1 MPRRKKEARLL
12 EEVKT
17 IKTPSLV
24 KGMKDI
30 LPGDGKYW
38 DYIEE
43 QVKRVVRDYSFRRMY
58 TPVLEKY
65 ELFNHTL
72 FKHGGIFEKEGFYF
86 VDRGEKLALR
96 PDCAASVARAFI
108 EHNMENQPMPIKAY
122 YSGPVFRQ
130 GKTEEN
136 KLRQF
141 TQLGFEIIGDKS
153 PAVDAELIIVAH
165 YLLNNLCVDNEVRL
179 NSLGCSACRPE
190 YMKALLGFLKSK
202 RAAICLDCRKKGVKE
217 PMKFLNCKNSKCI
230 RVRED
235 APQIIDWLCDDCRNH
250 LFKVLEYLDELK
262 IPYKLDST
270 LLRTYDFYN
279 KTVFEI
285 NPVNKDK
292 EKKQEEG
299 EEILSLAGGGR
310 HDNLIEMI
318 GGKSVP
324 AAGFSLDM
332 ERVVNQM
339 KNNKSEIPNP
349 AAPDVFVTQI
359 GEQARQKAF
368 SFFEK
373 LRSVGL
379 SVRANFS
386 KSSLKAQLEM
396 ATKSG
401 AKLIL
406 ILGQKEVMEGT
417 VLLRDVESGIQEVIN
432 INKVVV
438 EVNRKLKEKA

>member
-1 MPRRKKEARLL
+1 MPRRKKETRLL

-17 IKTPSLV
+17 IKTPPIV
-24 KGMKDI
+24 KGMKDT
-30 LPGDGKYW
+30 LPGDGRYW

-58 TPVLEKY
+58 TPSLEKY

-72 FKHGGIFEKEGFYF
+72 FKHGGLFEKESFSF
-86 VDRGEKLALR
+86 LDKGEKLVLR
-96 PDCAASVARAFI
+96 PDYAPSIARAFI
-108 EHNMENQPMPIKAY
+108 EHNMENQPMPIKVY

-130 GKTEEN
+130 GKIEEN
-136 KLRQF
+136 RLRQF

-153 PAVDAELIIVAH
+153 PAIDAELIIVAH
-165 YLLNNLCVDNEVRL
+165 YLLKNLYIENEVRL
-179 NSLGCSACRPE
+179 NSLGCAGCRPE
-190 YMKALLGFLKSK
+190 YSKALAGFLKAK
-202 RAAICLDCRKKGVKE
+202 RTAICPDCRKRGVKE
-217 PMKFLNCKNSKCI
+217 PLKFLSCKNAKCV

-262 IPYKLDST
+262 IPYRLDSA
-270 LLRTYDFYN
+270 LLRTYDYYN

-285 NPVNKDK
+285 NPLNKDK
-292 EKKQEEG
+292 EKKEG
-299 EEILSLAGGGR
+299 ETDDVLSLAAGGR
-310 HDNLIEMI
+310 HDNLIEML
-318 GGKSVP
+318 GGKNMP
-324 AAGFSLDM
+324 AAGFYLGM
-332 ERVVNQM
+332 ERIVNQM
-339 KNNKSEIPNP
+339 KLNRNEIPSL
-349 AAPDVFVTQI
+349 AEPDVFVTQI

-373 LRSVGL
+373 LRGEGL

-386 KSSLKAQLEM
+386 KSSLKAQLDM
-396 ATKSG
+396 AIKSG

-417 VLLRDVESGIQEVIN
+417 VLLRDVASGIQEVVN
-432 INKVVV
+432 INKVLV
-438 EVNRKLKEKA
+438 EVNRKLKEK